1 MEGTLV
7 LNFILLL
14 VLSAAMGFGL
24 GYLARTLSQAPRQR
38 ADSEDISL
46 MRRSLAGDGDRR
58 P

>member
-14 VLSAAMGFGL
+14 ALSAAAGFGL
-24 GYLARTLSQAPRQR
+24 GYLARTLSHTPRQR
-38 ADSEDISL
+38 ADDEEVVM
-46 MRRSLAGDGDRR
+46 MRRALAVAEGRE

>member
-14 VLSAAMGFGL
+14 VLSAVIGFGF

-38 ADSEDISL
+38 ADNEDISL
-46 MRRSLAGDGDRR
+46 MRRFVAGDEGLQ